1 MKKIILPLF
10 IVLFGTSLAF
20 SQPMSNLVF
29 FSEDGYPFHVIMN
42 GIQENQNYQTNVKI
56 TELTAPNYKVKI
68 IFKDKTIPNIE
79 KNVYTKPD
87 MEVTYVIKKNKN
99 GVNIIRYYSEAP
111 VVYDVVEEVVV
122 VHDDNH
128 AHNDVVVREEV
139 YDNSGGIHVDVNINE
154 SGINANI
161 DINETDAYYNE
172 NVVEHETHYV
182 VEEGH
187 SNNIYHMPG
196 YSGPVGCDWPMS
208 PGDFQNA
215 RNTISN
221 ADFEDDKLTIS
232 KQIVG
237 MNCLTVQQ
245 VKQLGMLFDFE
256 DTKLEFAKFAYGRT
270 FDLGNY
276 YQLNDMFDFSS
287 SIDELNKYINSHR

>member
-1 MKKIILPLF
+1 MKKLILPLF
-10 IVLFGTSLAF
+10 IVLFGASLAF

-42 GIQENQNYQTNVKI
+42 GIQENQNPQTNVKI
-56 TELTAPNYKVKI
+56 TELTALNYKVKI
-68 IFKDKTIPNIE
+68 IFEDKTIPGIQKNI
-79 KNVYTKPD
+79 YTKHD
-87 MEVTYVIKKNKN
+87 MEVTYIIKKNKN
-99 GVNIIRYYSEAP
+99 GENILRYYSEAP
-111 VVYDVVEEVVV
+111 VTYQVVEDVVV
-122 VHDDNH
+122 VNNDD
-128 AHNDVVVREEV
+128 EV
-139 YDNSGGIHVDVNINE
+139 HTNIIVTDEVHDNSGGIHIDININE
-154 SGINANI
+154 SGLNANI
-161 DINETDAYYNE
+161 DINEADAYYDA

-182 VEEGH
+182 VEDGY
-187 SNNIYHMPG
+187 SDNAYHMPG
-196 YSGPVGCDWPMS
+196 YSGPVGCNWPMS

-215 RNTISN
+215 RHTISN
-221 ADFEDDKLTIS
+221 ADFEDDKLTIA

-256 DTKLEFAKFAYGRT
+256 DNKLEFAKFAYGRT

-287 SIDELNKYINSHR
+287 SIDELNNYINSHR

>member
-1 MKKIILPLF
+1 MKNLILTMF
-10 IVLFGTSLAF
+10 IVLSGTSLAF

-68 IFKDKTIPNIE
+68 IFEDKTIPNIE
-79 KNVYTKPD
+79 KNIYTKPD

-122 VHDDNH
+122 VHDDNNV
-128 AHNDVVVREEV
+128 HNDVVVREEV

-161 DINETDAYYNE
+161 DINEADAYYNE

-187 SNNIYHMPG
+187 SDNVYHMPG